1 MNKVIIGSLL
11 LLILAGCADAEPKDV
26 EMPVDEVEQV
36 KKDFFVKLEEAIAEK
51 YTIIEK
57 VTMGAEMIGA
67 VEGKKFIIAD
77 DNAAEVYLF
86 DESSDAYKKAK
97 DTGKLTLEGFG
108 QFDIIMN
115 GLYGILPDNAN
126 EDVIAIFK
134 SIE

>member
-1 MNKVIIGSLL
+1 MNKFIIGSLL
-11 LLILAGCADAEPKDV
+11 LLILVGCSDVEPKDS
-26 EMPVDEVEQV
+26 EKPVDEIDQV

-57 VTMGAEMIGA
+57 VTMAAEMVGA
-67 VEGKKFIIAD
+67 IEGKKFVISD
-77 DNAAEVYLF
+77 DNAAEIYLF

-97 DTGKLTLEGFG
+97 ETGKLTLEGFG

-134 SIE
+134 SIK